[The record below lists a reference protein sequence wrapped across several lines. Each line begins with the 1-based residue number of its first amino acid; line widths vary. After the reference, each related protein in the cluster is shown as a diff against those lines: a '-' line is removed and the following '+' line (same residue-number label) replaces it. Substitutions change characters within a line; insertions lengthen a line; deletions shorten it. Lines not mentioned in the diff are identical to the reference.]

1 MVSDVGLA
9 SALDRVIEGALG
21 VVAGERV
28 LIVHDAAHDQ
38 IAEFCS
44 ASARV
49 LRADSVTFRLE
60 DFGLRPHA
68 HLPYEI
74 VQALPNVQAS
84 LLAVNFH
91 KGELAMR
98 TEMVDRAAAAQL
110 RHGHMVGVQRESII
124 AGFSVHPKRIAEKA
138 RALLVRFGPTS
149 RITVKSKSGTDLTA
163 TLSPKCRWM
172 DFGALVLR
180 GKRVNL
186 PGGEIVTSPEDVS
199 GVYVAEGT
207 LGDADGLWRKAL
219 RNTPVTLRIA
229 SSRITSVECP
239 RDPTLARMITERLA
253 KVGNLD
259 RVGLLGFGVNLG
271 LSEPVGDV
279 FSDQKVPGVH
289 LSLGETFPVATGA
302 SWTSKSWVA
311 LTALGLSQ
319 DIDIDSSAVMRSGR
333 YLL

>member
-9 SALDRVIEGALG
+9 AALDRVIEGALG

-38 IAEFCS
+38 VAELCS

-49 LRADSVTFRLE
+49 LRAEPVTFRLE
-60 DFGLRPHA
+60 DFGPRPHA
-68 HLPYEI
+68 HLPHEI
-74 VQALPNVQAS
+74 VQALPDAQAS
-84 LLAVNFH
+84 LLAVDFH
-91 KGELAMR
+91 NGELAMR
-98 TEMVDRAAAAQL
+98 TEVIERAAAARL
-110 RHGHMVGVQRESII
+110 RHGHIVGVQRASII

-138 RALLVRFGPTS
+138 RALLVRFGPPS
-149 RITVKSKSGTDLTA
+149 RITVKSGSGTDLTA
-163 TLSPKCRWM
+163 TLSPKCRWV
-172 DFGALVLR
+172 DYGALVMR

-186 PGGEIVTSPEDVS
+186 PGGEVVTSPEDVS

-207 LGDADGLWRKAL
+207 LGDADGIWRKRL
-219 RNTPVTLRIA
+219 RDTPVTLRIA
-229 SSRITSVECP
+229 SSRVQSVECP
-239 RDPTLARMITERLA
+239 RDPTLARTITEHLA
-253 KVGNLD
+253 KIGNLD
-259 RVGLLGFGVNLG
+259 RIGLLGFGVNLG

-289 LSLGETFPVATGA
+289 LSLGETFPAATGA

-319 DIDIDSSAVMRSGR
+319 DVDIDSTAVMRSGR